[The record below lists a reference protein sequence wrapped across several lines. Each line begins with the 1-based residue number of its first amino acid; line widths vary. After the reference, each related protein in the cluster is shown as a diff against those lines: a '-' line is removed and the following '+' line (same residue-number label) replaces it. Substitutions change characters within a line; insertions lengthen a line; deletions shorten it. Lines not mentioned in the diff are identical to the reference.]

1 MLFTIT
7 REQLL
12 KPLQQVCGVLASRPT
27 LPIINNI
34 LLEVEGDRLSLTGTD
49 LEVELSTQAQLAQ
62 AVDFSGKFT
71 IPAKKFL
78 DISKSLPEDSLI
90 SVQFE
95 EDKAIVKAGRSK
107 FSLATLPA
115 SEYPNLMDWTP
126 EVDFGLEQATF
137 ARLIDATQFSM
148 ANQDARYFLNG
159 MKFET
164 EGNLLRAVATDGHR
178 LAVCT
183 MPLMQELVS
192 HSVIVPRKAVLE
204 LSRLLSVSNEI
215 VRLEIGSS
223 NIRVTMN
230 DVVFTSKLIDG
241 RFPDY
246 RRVLPRNADRI
257 LEADTEVLRRALM
270 RAAILSNEKF
280 RGVRLILEQDVLKIT
295 ANNPEQEEAEEI
307 IDVNYQSPAM
317 EVGFNV
323 SYVLDVLNTLK
334 CERVRFSLLD
344 ASSSCLIEDCDNNT
358 AEYVIMP
365 MRL

>member
-1 MLFTIT
+1 MQFTTT

-12 KPLQQVCGVLASRPT
+12 KPLQQVCGVLSSRPT
-27 LPIINNI
+27 LPVINNL
-34 LLEVEGDRLSLTGTD
+34 LLEVEGDQLSMTGTD
-49 LEVELSTQAQLAQ
+49 LEVELTTRVQLSQ
-62 AVDFSGKFT
+62 AVKNAEKVT

-78 DISKSLPEDSLI
+78 DIVKSLASEEAI

-95 EDKAIVKAGRSK
+95 QDKAMIKAGRSK

-115 SEYPNLMDWTP
+115 SDYPSLMDWKP
-126 EVDFGLEQATF
+126 EVDFSIEQSTL
-137 ARLIDATQFSM
+137 ARLVDATQFSM

-164 EGNLLRAVATDGHR
+164 EGNLLRTVATDGHR

-183 MPLMQELVS
+183 MALNQELLS

-204 LSRLLSVSNEI
+204 LARLIVSNSES

-223 NIRVTMN
+223 NIRLSMN
-230 DVVFTSKLIDG
+230 GIVFTSKLIDG

-257 LEADTEVLRRALM
+257 LEAETDLLKRALT
-270 RAAILSNEKF
+270 RAAVLSNDKF
-280 RGVRLILEQDVLKIT
+280 RGVRLALSQDLLTIS
-295 ANNPEQEEAEEI
+295 ANNPEQEEAEDTL
-307 IDVNYQSPAM
+307 DVYYQSPAM

-334 CERVRFSLLD
+334 CQRVRFRFVD
-344 ASSSCLIEDCDNNT
+344 ATSSCLIEDCDNSH